1 MHNSNQEIIFAVII
15 SALLLLALVFVFVIV
30 LIKYKNRQQKH
41 LIEKQLLQSQ
51 HEQQLLQTQLEIQE
65 QTLKTISEEIHDNIS
80 QLMGLAKLNI
90 NNLLATLPPDAVG
103 AKAKAEAAKESVS
116 KAINDIR
123 QLARTLHGDKIA
135 ETGLE
140 QAIDAQLKVIQN
152 SGAFAT
158 QLVVTGEPR
167 PLEPKQEMVLFRM
180 VQELLNNAVKHSQ
193 GKQIDL
199 RLDYTDTTCSI
210 TVTDDGKGYDMGT
223 PNAKETGIGFT
234 SLRNRAALIHALV
247 TIDTAVG
254 KGTSVTIQ
262 LPLSK
267 VENG

>member
-1 MHNSNQEIIFAVII
+1 MRNTDKEFIFAISISVI
-15 SALLLLALVFVFVIV
+15 LLLVLVFVFILVIV
-30 LIKYKNRQQKH
+30 RYNNRQRAH

-51 HEQQLLQTQLEIQE
+51 HQQELLQTQLEIQE

-90 NNLLATLPPDAVG
+90 NNLLATLPPSELG

-140 QAIDAQLKVIQN
+140 QAIDAQLKVIQS
-152 SGAFAT
+152 SGSFTT
-158 QLVVTGEPR
+158 QLIVTGEPY

-193 GKQIDL
+193 GKQVHVAL
-199 RLDYTDTTCSI
+199 NYGTDI
-210 TVTDDGKGYDMGT
+210 FTVTVSDDGQGYDTNGSGT
-223 PNAKETGIGFT
+223 KDTGIGFT
-234 SLRNRAALIHALV
+234 SLRNRAALINAQV
-247 TIDTAVG
+247 AIDTAVG
-254 KGTSVTIQ
+254 KGTAVTIQ
-262 LPLSK
+262 LPLK
-267 VENG
+267 

>member
-1 MHNSNQEIIFAVII
+1 MKVAVISI
-15 SALLLLALVFVFVIV
+15 TGIILLLCLFLVFIYLLYNKKVKAIY
-30 LIKYKNRQQKH
+30 L
-41 LIEKQLLQSQ
+41 EKQLLQSQ
-51 HEQQLLQTQLEIQE
+51 HQQELLQTQLEIQE

-90 NNLLATLPPDAVG
+90 NNLLATLPPDALG
-103 AKAKAEAAKESVS
+103 ARAKAEAAKESVS

-152 SGAFAT
+152 SGAFT
-158 QLVVTGEPR
+158 TELIVTGEPL

-193 GKQIDL
+193 GKNIHVAL
-199 RLDYTDTTCSI
+199 NYGTEVFAI
-210 TVTDDGKGYDMGT
+210 TVSDDGQGYDTNGSGT
-223 PNAKETGIGFT
+223 KDTGIGFT
-234 SLRNRAALIHALV
+234 SLRNRAALINAQV
-247 TIDTAVG
+247 AIDSAVG
-254 KGTSVTIQ
+254 KGTVVTIQ
-262 LPLSK
+262 LPLK
-267 VENG
+267 

>member
-1 MHNSNQEIIFAVII
+1 MLQISDSQVITGIIAGTIVLALLGSFII
-15 SALLLLALVFVFVIV
+15 SFFFI
-30 LIKYKNRQQKH
+30 QKARKKGYEQ
-41 LIEKQLLQSQ
+41 EKQLLQSQ
-51 HEQQLLQTQLEIQE
+51 HQQELLQTQLEIQE

-90 NNLLATLPPDAVG
+90 NNLLATLPLDALG
-103 AKAKAEAAKESVS
+103 PRAKAEAAKESVS

-152 SGAFAT
+152 SGSFTT
-158 QLVVTGEPR
+158 QLTVSGEPY

-193 GKQIDL
+193 GKQVHVAL
-199 RLDYTDTTCSI
+199 NYGTDVFTI
-210 TVTDDGKGYDMGT
+210 TVSDDGQGYDTNGSGT
-223 PNAKETGIGFT
+223 KDTGIGFT
-234 SLRNRAALIHALV
+234 SLRNRAALINAQV
-247 TIDTAVG
+247 AIDTAVG
-254 KGTSVTIQ
+254 KGTAVTIH
-262 LPLSK
+262 LPLK
-267 VENG
+267 

>member
-1 MHNSNQEIIFAVII
+1 MSQNAFDIVAT
-15 SALLLLALVFVFVIV
+15 SAILLLMAVFIIMYIF
-30 LIKYKNRQQKH
+30 LQQKRKQKH
-41 LIEKQLLQSQ
+41 VSEKKLLQSQ
-51 HEQQLLQTQLEIQE
+51 HQQQLLQTQLEIQE

-90 NNLLATLPPDAVG
+90 NNLLATLPPNELG
-103 AKAKAEAAKESVS
+103 ARAKAEAAKESVS

-140 QAIDAQLKVIQN
+140 QAIDAQLKVIQS
-152 SGAFAT
+152 SGSFTT
-158 QLVVTGEPR
+158 QLSVTGEPV

-193 GKQIDL
+193 GKHINVAL
-199 RLDYTDTTCSI
+199 HYKTDAFSI
-210 TVTDDGKGYDMGT
+210 AVSDDGQGYDTNGSG
-223 PNAKETGIGFT
+223 NKDSGIGFT
-234 SLRNRAALIHALV
+234 SLRNRAALINAQV
-247 TIDTAVG
+247 AIDTAVG

-262 LPLSK
+262 MPLK
-267 VENG
+267 